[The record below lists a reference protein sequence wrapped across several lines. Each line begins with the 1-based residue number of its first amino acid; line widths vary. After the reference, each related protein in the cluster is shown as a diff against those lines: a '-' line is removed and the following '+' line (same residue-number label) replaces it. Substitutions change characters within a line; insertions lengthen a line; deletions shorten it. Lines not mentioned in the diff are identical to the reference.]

1 MIPKVWG
8 MLRTKFVRDAAT
20 LQVATGVSQVFQVGT
35 TVALA
40 LMLGAEGQGIYVSA
54 IALQAL
60 VFFLINVGVMQA
72 TVGQIAAAAAR
83 QNEYKSSGWIAFL
96 AKTVAAFGVL
106 IFVAGW
112 FLLPYI
118 GELFYDDRQ
127 VGVWAW
133 WLCAVPLIELPK
145 VVASAAFLGTRRMV
159 ALGQLETTCDLVRL
173 FLVVCGAVATGSP
186 EGAIIG
192 VLLSSCV
199 SAVLSAGLYRRAR
212 SDGDYPLPGARAILQ
227 RARDIKIRQGIRQGL
242 RVALIK
248 NGQSLFGNIFPRL
261 IIGAVTGLEWAA
273 YFHIA
278 QRLVTVPMMLA
289 DAVRRTALPA
299 LGELAGQK
307 DLPKFRSLFF
317 RTAFITGGLTSLA
330 LFGLLSVIPWLVQ
343 LLFPEDYGLPVFT
356 YAQILVLA
364 YIPFSFA
371 VANEAFYIVTNKLKV
386 LLWITL
392 VGAIVTIPTNI
403 WLIKVIPYTGTAWG
417 LALYQSW
424 VLVHLVYISYLLL
437 RARDAEAFWRSED
450 GVICPACGELA
461 TPGGV
466 PFWVILLSVTSL
478 SMSFMSLAFPGKL
491 GEVLGDLLS
500 IQDGSSWRVA
510 IAGLFGVGGLVP
522 LLLWREPNSCGA
534 CGHRWV
540 SKRGQAGPPAAAP

>member
-1 MIPKVWG
+1 MLAKLWG
-8 MLRTKFVRDAAT
+8 TLRSKFVRDAAT

-40 LMLGAEGQGIYVSA
+40 LVLGAEGQGIYISA

-60 VFFLINVGVMQA
+60 VFFLINVGVLQA
-72 TVGQIAAAAAR
+72 TVGQIAAAASR
-83 QNEYKSSGWIAFL
+83 ENEYKSSGWIAFL
-96 AKTVAAFGVL
+96 AKTVAAFGAL

-112 FLLPYI
+112 FILPWI
-118 GELFYDDRQ
+118 GEAFYDDRA

-145 VVASAAFLGTRRMV
+145 VVATAAFLGTRRMV
-159 ALGQLETTCDLVRL
+159 ALGQLETSCDLVRL

-199 SAVLSAGLYRRAR
+199 GAVLSAGLYRNAR
-212 SDGDYPLPGARAILQ
+212 RDGQYPLPSARSVVQ

-289 DAVRRTALPA
+289 DAIRRTALPA
-299 LGELAGQK
+299 LAELAGQK
-307 DLPKFRSLFF
+307 NLPKFRSMFF
-317 RTAFITGGLTSLA
+317 RTSLITGSLTTLVLLA
-330 LFGLLSVIPWLVQ
+330 LLALIPWLTRI
-343 LLFPEDYGLPVFT
+343 LFPADYMEPVYT
-356 YAQILVLA
+356 YAKILVLG

-392 VGAIVTIPTNI
+392 VGAVITIPTNV
-403 WLIKVIPYTGTAWG
+403 WLIKVIPYTGAAWG

-424 VLVHLVYISYLLL
+424 VLVHLVYISYLLV
-437 RARDAEAFWRSED
+437 RARDAEAFWKASD
-450 GVICPACGELA
+450 SVPCPACSEAA

-478 SMSFMSLAFPGKL
+478 SLSFICLAFPGRLDAILVEWLSVEGGGFWKWL
-491 GEVLGDLLS
+491 TSGAFGLAGLLS
-500 IQDGSSWRVA
+500 
-510 IAGLFGVGGLVP
+510 LV
-522 LLLWREPNSCGA
+522 LWREPNSCGA
-534 CGHRWV
+534 CGHRWAV
-540 SKRGQAGPPAAAP
+540 KRRFGRAKADA

>member
-1 MIPKVWG
+1 MIARVWE

-20 LQVATGVSQVFQVGT
+20 LQLATGVSQVFQVGT

-83 QNEYKSSGWIAFL
+83 KNEYKSSGWIAFL
-96 AKTVAAFGVL
+96 AKTVAAFGLL

-112 FLLPYI
+112 FILPWI

-133 WLCAVPLIELPK
+133 WLCAVPLIEIPK

-159 ALGQLETTCDLVRL
+159 ALGQLETSCDLVRL
-173 FLVVCGAVATGSP
+173 FLVVCGAIATGSP
-186 EGAIIG
+186 EGAVIG

-199 SAVLSAGLYRRAR
+199 GAVLSAGLYHRAR
-212 SDGDYPLPGARAILQ
+212 KDGEYPLPGVRAIVQ

-289 DAVRRTALPA
+289 DAIRRTALPA
-299 LGELAGQK
+299 LAELAGQK
-307 DLPKFRSLFF
+307 DLAKFRSMFF
-317 RTAFITGGLTSLA
+317 RTALITGGLTTLVLLA
-330 LFGLLSVIPWLVQ
+330 LLGVIPWLTR
-343 LLFPEDYGLPVFT
+343 LLFPGDYTLPVYT
-356 YAQILVLA
+356 YAKILVLA

-392 VGAIVTIPTNI
+392 VGAVVTIPTNI

-424 VLVHLVYISYLLL
+424 VLVHLAYITYLLL
-437 RARDAEAFWRSED
+437 RARDAEAFWRASD
-450 GVICPACGELA
+450 GVTCPSCGESA

-466 PFWVILLSVTSL
+466 PFWVIILSVSLLSL
-478 SMSFMSLAFPGKL
+478 SFMSLAFPGQLGRVL
-491 GEVLGDLLS
+491 GELFSLEGGGAMRWIS
-500 IQDGSSWRVA
+500 A
-510 IAGLFGVGGLVP
+510 IVFGVGGLIP
-522 LLLWREPNSCGA
+522 LVLWREPNNCGA
-534 CGHRWV
+534 CGHRWAV
-540 SKRGQAGPPAAAP
+540 KRGRSAVEGGA